1 MQILDQTI
9 VLRDMQKE
17 DIEDYV
23 YWFTKKKE
31 WQAFD
36 APWENTET
44 CEADE
49 RKSWTEYYDS
59 LQNLKETTLRQRL
72 EIEYQGKHI
81 GWVCSYL
88 LDDSYEWISPEEHPK
103 IERRAI
109 GIDICE
115 NEFWSK
121 GIGPAALKIF
131 MNYHLNMGY
140 QELYTQT
147 WSGNVAMIKAALKL
161 GFQICST
168 KKNVREVD
176 GKRYDALTFIYQ
188 KKS

>member
-1 MQILDQTI
+1 MGML
-9 VLRDMQKE
+9 L
-17 DIEDYV
+17 
-23 YWFTKKKE
+23 F
-31 WQAFD
+31 
-36 APWENTET
+36 
-44 CEADE
+44 
-49 RKSWTEYYDS
+49 
-59 LQNLKETTLRQRL
+59 
-72 EIEYQGKHI
+72 
-81 GWVCSYL
+81 
-88 LDDSYEWISPEEHPK
+88 LDDSYEWISSEEHPK

-121 GIGPAALKIF
+121 GIGTAALKIF

-147 WSGNVAMIKAALKL
+147 WSGNVAMIKTALKL
-161 GFQICST
+161 GFQICSI